1 MVFNRVTPKR
11 ALIRQMSKIENPAK
25 MEAHIA
31 DLKSQLAQITA
42 ELERLNNEELFC
54 TEELQEVTQKLAER
68 TELNNKR
75 VAEMTQ
81 KLEKVIT
88 DVLQFAYMINII

>member
-1 MVFNRVTPKR
+1 MTLILDCFENR
-11 ALIRQMSKIENPAK
+11 LK

-31 DLKSQLAQITA
+31 DLKTQLAQITA

-54 TEELQEVTQKLAER
+54 AEELREVTQKLADR

-75 VAEMTQ
+75 VAEMTE
-81 KLEKVIT
+81 KLDKVKP
-88 DVLQFAYMINII
+88 Y

>member
-1 MVFNRVTPKR
+1 MKQNHNSFKFLAT
-11 ALIRQMSKIENPAK
+11 LENQIAYYKDTKAK

-31 DLKSQLAQITA
+31 DLKSQLAQITS

-75 VAEMTQ
+75 VAEMTK
-81 KLEKVIT
+81 KLEKVLIFCDICMT
-88 DVLQFAYMINII
+88 KM

>member
-1 MVFNRVTPKR
+1 
-11 ALIRQMSKIENPAK
+11 

-75 VAEMTQ
+75 VAEMTE

-88 DVLQFAYMINII
+88 DVQQFAYMINII

>member
-1 MVFNRVTPKR
+1 MVFNVVTLKI
-11 ALIRQMSKIENPAK
+11 ALIGQMTRFENLPK

-75 VAEMTQ
+75 VAEMTE

-88 DVLQFAYMINII
+88 DV